1 MQRVSFRDMNCSV
14 AQALEVVGEWWS
26 LLVVRDALLGVSRF
40 DDFHRRLG
48 ISRNVL
54 NDRLGRLVD
63 EGVLEKVAY
72 QDHPPRY
79 DYVLTEKGRGLWE
92 VLDAMRRWGD
102 RWAAPPDGPPMELV
116 HRACGHHVTPTLH
129 CDRCGEPLAQGDV
142 RLVYG
147 PGADERSPGLPE
159 RGEQVDRAASAP
171 AGRR

>member
-26 LLVVRDALLGVSRF
+26 LLVVRDALLGVTRF

-79 DYVLTEKGRGLWE
+79 DYVLTEKGRDLWE

-102 RWAAPPDGPPMELV
+102 RWAAPAAGPPMELV
-116 HRACGHHVTPTLH
+116 HRGCGHHTTPVLR
-129 CDRCGEPLAQGDV
+129 CDECGAALSTGDV

-147 PGADERSPGLPE
+147 PGADERSPRLPE
-159 RGEQVDRAASAP
+159 RAGADAATDTPREAS
-171 AGRR
+171 R